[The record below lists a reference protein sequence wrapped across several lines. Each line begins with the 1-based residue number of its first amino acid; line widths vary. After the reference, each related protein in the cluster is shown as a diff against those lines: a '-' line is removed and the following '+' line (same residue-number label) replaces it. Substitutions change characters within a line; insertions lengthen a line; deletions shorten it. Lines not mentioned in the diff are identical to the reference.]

1 MKILI
6 LLLFPTLIFSQNT
19 KCNYIE
25 DYYPTIYK
33 AQIQYLQK
41 KYDSA
46 YFHLKKAENKCG
58 LRYDGTTNEIEILAE
73 LEYRKKNY
81 KKSAH
86 YLKKLVENGYPF
98 KYIEEDSL
106 YTGFR
111 NKKEWISLKIQSD
124 KIYEKW
130 KSNIN
135 WDLRDELIKINE
147 EDQRIRINKVSKE
160 EFERVDS
167 LHENRL
173 KEILTQYGYP
183 TNNLVGNWYIDKK
196 MASIG
201 TLIMHL
207 KDLEYF
213 KPKFYEYVKSGISEA
228 SLYASIVDSRDRM
241 RGIFTYRI
249 YSNLK
254 DDQIEDLPNL
264 DKRRISVGLRPW
276 KMEIEYR
283 KLRGF

>member
-6 LLLFPTLIFSQNT
+6 LLLFPTIIFCQNK
-19 KCNYIE
+19 KCNYID

-33 AQIQYLQK
+33 AQIEYYQK

-46 YFHLKKAENKCG
+46 YFHLKTAENKCG

-73 LEYRKKNY
+73 LEFRKK
-81 KKSAH
+81 KFKQSAN

-98 KYIEEDSL
+98 KYIEEDSI
-106 YTGFR
+106 YTDFR
-111 NKKEWISLKIQSD
+111 NKKEWISLKLQSD

-135 WDLRDELIKINE
+135 WDLRAELIKINE
-147 EDQRIRINKVSKE
+147 EDQRIRTTNVSKE

-167 LHENRL
+167 LNENRL
-173 KEILTQYGYP
+173 KEILAQYGYP
-183 TNNLVGNWYIDKK
+183 TNNLVGNWYIDEKL
-196 MASIG
+196 ASIG

-207 KDLEYF
+207 KDVDYF
-213 KPKFYEYVKSGISEA
+213 KPKFYDYVKSGTSEA
-228 SLYASIVDSRDRM
+228 SLYASIVDSNDRM

-276 KMEIEYR
+276 KMQLLLHE
-283 KLRGF
+283 LRGY